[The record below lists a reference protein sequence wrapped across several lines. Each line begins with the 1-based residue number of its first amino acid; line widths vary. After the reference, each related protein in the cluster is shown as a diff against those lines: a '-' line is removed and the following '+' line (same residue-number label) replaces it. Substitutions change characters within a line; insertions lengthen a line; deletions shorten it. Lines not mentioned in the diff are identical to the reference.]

1 MLMDVQNDVQ
11 ISGGAAIRAGLA
23 FALHA
28 QARAGVHTG
37 GNAQFDGSFLFD
49 ATLTAALRAAFLD
62 DLSRALA
69 GGAGTRN
76 REKSLLIREPAPS
89 AAGLAGC
96 GTGSRF
102 PPRAIARA
110 SQFLSREFLLA
121 LSTA

>member
-1 MLMDVQNDVQ
+1 MLIDVQNDVQ
-11 ISGGAAIRAGLA
+11 ISVGAAIRAGLA

-76 REKSLLIREPAPS
+76 REKSLLIPAL
-89 AAGLAGC
+89 AASPARLARC
-96 GTGSRF
+96 ETGFS
-102 PPRAIARA
+102 
-110 SQFLSREFLLA
+110 FL
-121 LSTA
+121 